1 MDLLVLWD
9 VDGTLLSSDGI
20 SAATMRE
27 TMREIVGPAAPIA
40 RIDYAGKT
48 DWQIIR
54 ESLPGLSPDLINLR
68 LHEFIAAYTRRF
80 EAQRVALAAR
90 ARLFPG
96 VVAALEALSGTV
108 RQAPL
113 TGNVTSVA
121 RLKLESVGLLTWL
134 DVAAGAYGD
143 DHHHRPALVP
153 IAAARAAERYGRS
166 FSDRQ
171 IVIVGDTPHD
181 IACGQANGTR
191 TVAVATGP
199 YSLAELSSHNPDV
212 VLPNL
217 LDTAAVVNAV
227 LGGS

>member
-20 SAATMRE
+20 SAKAMRE
-27 TMREIVGPAAPIA
+27 AMLEVVGPAASIA

-54 ESLPGLSPDLINLR
+54 ESLPDLTPDLINAR
-68 LHEFIAAYTRRF
+68 LHEFIGTYTRLF
-80 EAQRVALAAR
+80 EAQRAALATR
-90 ARLFPG
+90 TRLFPG

-113 TGNVTSVA
+113 TGNVTNVA
-121 RLKLESVGLLTWL
+121 RIKLDCVGLLSWL

-153 IAAARAAERYGRS
+153 IAAERAAERYGRS
-166 FSDRQ
+166 FSAHQ

-181 IACGQANGTR
+181 IACGQANGAR

-199 YSLAELSSHNPDV
+199 YSLADLASHNPDA
-212 VLPNL
+212 VLPDL
-217 LDTAAVVNAV
+217 GDTAAVVNAV
-227 LGGS
+227 LGGL